1 MANSIKDL
9 VAQWTLDPVLFVEED
24 LKVHR
29 RYGGRGIST
38 QQKKALVE
46 LGKLVRYKVAYSK
59 KVDAFQKSREW
70 PNHEIYEDE
79 LRKYK
84 ETLDPTMVKYAKKRG
99 ISIMSGQGTGKD
111 GFASWAI
118 LWFLTCFPNP
128 KVPCTAPTAHQLY
141 DVLWAE
147 VSKWMR
153 NSHKGENDE
162 YVESVCDTVLEWQ
175 KTKIFMKERQGR
187 EWFAVAR
194 TANSK
199 ASAEDQAETLAG
211 FHEDYQMF
219 VVDEASGVTDP
230 VFKPLEG
237 TMTGIC
243 NFALIIFNPTKT
255 TGFALETHTK
265 EQSQWVCLRWNAEE
279 SENVSREHI
288 EFMRAKYVKEGSP
301 EDSNI
306 YRIRVLGLPPRSEE
320 GKLIPWDWIEA
331 AATDERR
338 EMVRE
343 GLDGFDPLKMG
354 FDIGG
359 GGDTS
364 ERCLREGGLV
374 HPFKTYNNEDTMKT
388 ARWVESQ
395 IVEDEPDEVCMD
407 NVGLGRGV
415 FDRVREKGYRSI
427 IGINVRNTPM
437 KEAEFFQLRDELCWR
452 MRDAFQNGTISI
464 PDDDELKEQLG
475 QPKYDDMKKGKIQVE
490 SKRQMKSRG
499 ITSPN
504 KFDSL
509 MLTFFSNDRA
519 FRYTKMESTDE
530 YEKEFKRE
538 QEEIDLSWMGV

>member
-175 KTKIFMKERQGR
+175 KT
-187 EWFAVAR
+187 
-194 TANSK
+194 T
-199 ASAEDQAETLAG
+199 
-211 FHEDYQMF
+211 
-219 VVDEASGVTDP
+219 
-230 VFKPLEG
+230 
-237 TMTGIC
+237 
-243 NFALIIFNPTKT
+243 
-255 TGFALETHTK
+255 
-265 EQSQWVCLRWNAEE
+265 
-279 SENVSREHI
+279 
-288 EFMRAKYVKEGSP
+288 KYVKEGSP